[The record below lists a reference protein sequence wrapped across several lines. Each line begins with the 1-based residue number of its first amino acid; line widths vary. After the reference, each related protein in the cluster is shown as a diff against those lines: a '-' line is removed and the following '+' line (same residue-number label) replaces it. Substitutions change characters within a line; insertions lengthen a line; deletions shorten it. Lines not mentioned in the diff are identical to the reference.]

1 MYKRNKKIYCCNCGK
16 QGHIYKKCKDPITSF
31 GVIAFKF
38 VEGFEKSLNKLWC
51 NNKDKDLEGTVVL
64 DAIEKNIQLLLI
76 RRKDTLGYVEFVRG
90 RYNINK
96 LKMIQKTFNIMTI
109 AELKKIE
116 ENDFDYLWNDLW
128 LIEKGFKSD
137 TNLYAKEYDTSRQR
151 FESLKKGVINSD
163 NEFISLDIL
172 LKMCSRNYT
181 EQEWGLP
188 KGRKNIKENYKQCA
202 IREFEEE
209 TGLKNHNY
217 NLLLDIPKSYG
228 KYPLEEL
235 FMGTNNVCYKHTYYI
250 AKCNSNCELFLSKN
264 NISQIIEISDI
275 RWFNYKEALDILRPY
290 NKEKKF
296 IIKSALKFIKKYL
309 LYKIKYSTNS
319 Q

>member
-209 TGLKNHNY
+209 TGVENY
-217 NLLLDIPKSYG
+217 DYELINSPRKLG

-235 FMGTNNVCYKHTYYI
+235 FIGTNDLRYKHIYYI
-250 AKCNSNCELFLSKN
+250 AQCKSECNLTLDED
-264 NISQIIEISDI
+264 NISQVIEISDI
-275 RWFNYKEALDILRPY
+275 RWFNYKEALNILRSY
-290 NKEKKF
+290 NIAKKN
-296 IIKSALKFIKKYL
+296 IIKHSLKVIKQYL
-309 LYKIKYSTNS
+309 LDKFKYTCI
-319 Q
+319 